1 MSTPLLDFCL
11 KYENISQTNVHTK
24 IQFPIIRCGH
34 APFNK
39 TAIKKR
45 FSGNFQLLM
54 VE

>member
-45 FSGNFQLLM
+45 FSGNF
-54 VE
+54 